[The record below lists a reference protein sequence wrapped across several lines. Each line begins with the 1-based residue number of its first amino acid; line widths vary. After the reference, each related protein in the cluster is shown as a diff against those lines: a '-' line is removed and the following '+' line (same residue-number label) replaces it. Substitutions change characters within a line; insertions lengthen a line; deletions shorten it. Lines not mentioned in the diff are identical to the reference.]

1 MKPERVIIKKY
12 GNRRLYNTSASRYI
26 NLDDLAELVRN
37 GNEVQVVDA
46 KSGDDLTRVTL
57 MQVIVEDAKDQ
68 PSGLPLELLK
78 QMIVAS
84 NHVGREFLMWYLKS
98 AFETYH
104 KIQGALQNPVSDAAF
119 SPLQMMKNFMG
130 APAGAQPS
138 DDLQALKRRIAELE
152 AQKKRAPRKK
162 PAGKKRGRSKAAAR

>member
-12 GNRRLYNTSASRYI
+12 GNRRLYNTFASRYI
-26 NLDDLAELVRN
+26 NLEELADLVRN
-37 GNEVQVVDA
+37 GNEVQVIDA
-46 KSGDDLTRVTL
+46 KTGEDLTRVTL

-78 QMIVAS
+78 QLIVAS

-104 KIQGALQNPVSDAAF
+104 KIQGALQNPVTDAAF

-130 APAGAQPS
+130 APSAERSS
-138 DDLQALKRRIAELE
+138 DELQELKQRIAELE
-152 AQKKRAPRKK
+152 SQKKRAPRKK
-162 PAGKKRGRSKAAAR
+162 FAAKKSKRSKAATK